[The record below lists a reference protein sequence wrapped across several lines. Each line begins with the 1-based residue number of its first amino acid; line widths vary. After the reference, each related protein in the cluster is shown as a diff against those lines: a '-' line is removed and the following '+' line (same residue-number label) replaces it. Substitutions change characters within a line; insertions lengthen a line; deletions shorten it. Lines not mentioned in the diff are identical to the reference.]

1 MAKTRNTAALS
12 LQRRNEIKKWLLEEK
27 TLTVAA
33 LSNRFNVTYETIRR
47 DLEILE
53 KEGFLKKVYGGAA
66 LNERVQN
73 KVDFST
79 LVELF
84 SESKQLIAKKAA
96 QFIREND
103 CIFLDSSTT
112 AYHLAAEITDS
123 NLTVMS
129 NSLKVLSKLSEY
141 PSINVTG
148 VGGTLDRINYSFL
161 GASACAQLANF
172 HLDKAFISCSAL
184 DMTYGLSDK
193 YEEVGILHKT
203 VMKNSNEVFLIV
215 DHTKFNKVAFSIFEN
230 FEKVKAIITDQKP
243 SIAWCNF
250 LAENDILCY

>member
-1 MAKTRNTAALS
+1 M
-12 LQRRNEIKKWLLEEK
+12 
-27 TLTVAA
+27 VC
-33 LSNRFNVTYETIRR
+33 
-47 DLEILE
+47 
-53 KEGFLKKVYGGAA
+53 GGGG
-66 LNERVQN
+66 V
-73 KVDFST
+73 K
-79 LVELF
+79 
-84 SESKQLIAKKAA
+84 
-96 QFIREND
+96 
-103 CIFLDSSTT
+103 
-112 AYHLAAEITDS
+112 
-123 NLTVMS
+123 
-129 NSLKVLSKLSEY
+129 EY

-243 SIAWCNF
+243 SVAWCNF